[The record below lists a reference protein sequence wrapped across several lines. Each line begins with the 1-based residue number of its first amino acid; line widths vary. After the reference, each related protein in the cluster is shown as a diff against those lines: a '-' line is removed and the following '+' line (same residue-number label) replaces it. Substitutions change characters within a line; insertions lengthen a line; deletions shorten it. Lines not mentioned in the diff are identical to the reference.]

1 MNNKDQE
8 PGKTTK
14 VDNFELQSELYNS
27 QNIDLHISVSNQED
41 NTELSKETDE
51 IETAN
56 LLNLTEILTPVSSPT
71 DKENTLLSDTLKNLD
86 IEKNSILQNTSSDK
100 SNSFENT
107 STEAEDKE
115 LEMSKDSI
123 TINIPPFTPN
133 KINLWLKSVEGRL
146 KAYGVKDEDLYRRIR
161 MDMPIEIVERLPELI
176 DPSTENDNFKYF
188 KDELIKEYGQSREEE
203 IRELLNKMSL
213 NDEGPKRLMEKMI
226 EKASSDIKPFVVAD
240 LFQSKLPKDVARLL
254 VAMDIEMHA
263 ESNEDLRKIAEK
275 AEKAYKFEENY
286 LSPKKQQ
293 ISAITAKTQ
302 NGGNKVLESDE
313 TKNLKKEVDDL
324 RSRVNH
330 LTNVVDKLLNSNP
343 NSNFSESNN
352 NF

>member
-8 PGKTTK
+8 PGKKTK

-86 IEKNSILQNTSSDK
+86 IEKNNILQNTSSDK

-161 MDMPIEIVERLPELI
+161 TDMPIEIVERLPELI
-176 DPSTENDNFKYF
+176 DLSTENDNFKYF

-226 EKASSDIKPFVVAD
+226 EKASSDIKQWLIYFKV
-240 LFQSKLPKDVARLL
+240 
-254 VAMDIEMHA
+254 
-263 ESNEDLRKIAEK
+263 
-275 AEKAYKFEENY
+275 NY
-286 LSPKKQQ
+286 LKM
-293 ISAITAKTQ
+293 
-302 NGGNKVLESDE
+302 
-313 TKNLKKEVDDL
+313 
-324 RSRVNH
+324 
-330 LTNVVDKLLNSNP
+330 
-343 NSNFSESNN
+343 
-352 NF
+352 